1 MKVALLAP
9 EMCSRGGIQSFMWR
23 IAETLSVLA
32 AEDLS
37 ECLVLS
43 LNDDEQA
50 LRSHPFMPLGLQAW
64 GSGRSKVALASYMLR
79 AMRQVDVMIVGHI
92 GLAPLVYFLH
102 KFGRIKRYYVILHGI
117 EAWGRVSALES
128 IAVHSADG
136 IIATTCYTAAEFA
149 EHNSVPE
156 SRCIVIPLC
165 ANERP
170 VTPNSGF
177 HIHGGFK
184 LLCVARLDASER
196 YKGFE
201 TVFQALAQ
209 LKSRYPDIHLNL
221 VGDGNDRSRLEHEA
235 RTVGIAEM
243 VTFWGHLSDEDLAA
257 VYADCDVFVM
267 PSRMEGFGIVF
278 LEAMHH
284 GKPCIGGNH
293 GGTPEVIEHGKSG
306 FLVEYRDV
314 EALVYYIESL
324 RSNHVLQVSLGERGR
339 ELVSSRF
346 NGAKFRQNYRSL
358 MLGTSAWSLL
368 KSQH

>member
-23 IAETLSVLA
+23 IAETLGVLA
-32 AEDLS
+32 AEGLS

-92 GLAPLVYFLH
+92 ALAPLAYFLH
-102 KFGRIKRYYVILHGI
+102 KLGRIKRYYVILHGI

-128 IAVHSADG
+128 MAAHSVER
-136 IIATTCYTAAEFA
+136 IVTTTRYTAAEFA
-149 EHNSVPE
+149 KHNSVPE

-170 VTPNSGF
+170 ITPNSKF
-177 HIHGGFK
+177 RIHGGFK

-209 LKSRYPDIHLNL
+209 LKSRYPEIHLNL
-221 VGDGNDRSRLEHEA
+221 VGDGNDRARLEKEA
-235 RTVGIAEM
+235 RTVGIAEK
-243 VTFWGHLSDEDLAA
+243 VTFWGRLSDEELAA
-257 VYADCDVFVM
+257 AYDNSDVFVM

-278 LEAMHH
+278 LEAMRH

-306 FLVEYRDV
+306 FLVDYGDA
-314 EALVYYIESL
+314 EALVSHIESL
-324 RSNHVLQVSLGERGR
+324 QNDHVLRTSLGSMGR
-339 ELVSSRF
+339 ELIKSRF
-346 NGAKFRQNYRSL
+346 SSARFRQSYRRLIMS
-358 MLGTSAWSLL
+358 MKA
-368 KSQH
+368 